1 MALIRPFAGIAPR
14 FGNDVFVADT
24 AVVLGDVE
32 VGDEVSL
39 WYGAVLRA
47 DVGKI
52 RIGARSNIQDNACL
66 HMSQNL
72 SHALLGSD
80 VIVGHGAIVHGAIIE
95 DGCLIGMHSVI
106 LDNARIGAGAWVAAG
121 SLVPADLVVP
131 PLSLVRGS
139 PARVV
144 RQVRPEEQA
153 WARDNIQ
160 RYIELARAHRREQ
173 LGAGAGLPG
182 LR

>member
-1 MALIRPFAGIAPR
+1 VIRPFAGNAPR
-14 FGNDVFVADT
+14 FGSDVFVADT
-24 AVVLGDVE
+24 AVVIGDVE

-39 WYGAVLRA
+39 WYGAVLRG
-47 DVGKI
+47 DVGRI
-52 RIGARSNIQDNACL
+52 RIGPRSNIQDNACI

-80 VIVGHGAIVHGAIIE
+80 VIVGHAAIVHGAIIE

-121 SLVPADLVVP
+121 SLVPANLVVP

-144 RQVRPEEQA
+144 RAVRPEERA
-153 WARDNIQ
+153 WARDNVR
-160 RYIELARAHRREQ
+160 RYAELAREHRREQ
-173 LGAGAGLPG
+173 LAQGVVLPA
-182 LR
+182 

>member
-1 MALIRPFAGIAPR
+1 MAVIRHFAGIAPR

-24 AVVLGDVE
+24 AVVIGDVE
-32 VGDEVSL
+32 LGDEVSL

-47 DVGKI
+47 DVGRI
-52 RIGARSNIQDNACL
+52 RIGARSNIQDNACI

-72 SHALLGSD
+72 SHAILGSD
-80 VIVGHGAIVHGAIIE
+80 VIVGHGAIVHGAVVE

-121 SLVPADLVVP
+121 SLVPANLVVP

-139 PARVV
+139 PARVL
-144 RQVRPEEQA
+144 RAVRPEEEA
-153 WARDNIQ
+153 WARDNIR
-160 RYIELARAHRREQ
+160 RYVDLAREHRREQ
-173 LGAGAGLPG
+173 LQAGVVLPD
-182 LR
+182 RP